1 MRTRMW
7 VQIVGALF
15 FVVITIGEASGL
27 LRPSFGMP
35 MGWIIYALAAAAMVF
50 EAWRTRRKMNEET
63 KTS

>member
-1 MRTRMW
+1 MW